1 MNVKKKLLALIPFAV
16 ALVINFYALPLLIR
30 DTGTAIFILIM
41 LIPLITFI
49 CALIYGVRHGFNL
62 IFPIIVAILFAPT
75 IFIFYNTSAWVY
87 IITYAIVALVGNGIG
102 RIFYRKR

>member
-1 MNVKKKLLALIPFAV
+1 MKKKLLALIPFAV

-75 IFIFYNTSAWVY
+75 IFIFYNDSAWVY
-87 IITYAIVALVGNGIG
+87 IIAYAIVALVGNGIG